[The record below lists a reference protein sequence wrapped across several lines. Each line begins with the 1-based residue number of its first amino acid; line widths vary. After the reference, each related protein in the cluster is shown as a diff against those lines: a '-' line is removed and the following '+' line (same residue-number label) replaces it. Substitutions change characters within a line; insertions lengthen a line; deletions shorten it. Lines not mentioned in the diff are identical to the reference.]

1 MLRQKIYLQPG
12 ASINNI
18 VGLSVSK
25 NYPHKQKLDAI
36 NYVRE
41 WVNESVWTPFWT
53 HLRGWTDPYFEKKGK
68 EVHKIYYKQHKKIF
82 EML

>member
-53 HLRGWTDPYFEKKGK
+53 QLHGWKDPHFAKKK
-68 EVHKIYYKQHKKIF
+68 LHKIYYKQHKKFF
-82 EML
+82 ELL